1 LIEEVKAMSKAKR
14 GHPQKAKRPL
24 LDSIDLS
31 QIPVEKI
38 SKEEAEELE
47 RLSRETDEDGISW
60 ESLKAELDL

>member
-1 LIEEVKAMSKAKR
+1 MR
-14 GHPQKAKRPL
+14 CT

-38 SKEEAEELE
+38 SEEEAEELE

-60 ESLKAELDL
+60 ECLKAELDL